1 MTHPPRVDGPVRPG
15 AGFDSA
21 VARWLRDRSREP
33 TAADTSIDGVR
44 NHARV
49 VNARS
54 RALLRPAALP
64 RTERSV
70 RLDLPGGGTPA
81 RVYRPDGPGPFPT
94 ITYFHGGGWIAG
106 DLETHAQHARRLC
119 VGVPA
124 VVVSVDYRLAP
135 EHRFPGAY
143 RDCLAAT
150 RWCAEHAA
158 ELGGDAS
165 RVIVAGDSAGGQLAA
180 SVAIACRDEGL
191 ALAAQLLIVPVT
203 DVRHAYADPRVNES
217 YPSRSANAD
226 GYGLTTVGM
235 REFAELYGAGASE
248 DWRVSPVCVPSA
260 VGLASAVVHTA
271 GFDPLRDEG
280 EAYAQRLAAAGVAV
294 SHHRQPD
301 MIHGYA
307 SFLTVGPRPRQA
319 MAEAAGALR
328 VGLALHRNP

>member
-1 MTHPPRVDGPVRPG
+1 MTHPPRADGPIRPG
-15 AGFDSA
+15 DGFDPA
-21 VARWLRDRSREP
+21 IARWLRDRSREP

-49 VNARS
+49 VNTRS

-280 EAYAQRLAAAGVAV
+280 EAYARRMDAEGTAV
-294 SHHRQPD
+294 VHRRWPTLN
-301 MIHGYA
+301 HGYFGLGGVSDA
-307 SFLTVGPRPRQA
+307 AERAACQAGRDLRDLLTGRS
-319 MAEAAGALR
+319 
-328 VGLALHRNP
+328 